1 MKRRSPIIALL
12 ALACAPAFAG
22 PGPSGPPP
30 GPPPIDWIAEKLG
43 LDETQK
49 SEVKRIMDETRARM
63 DAAAKQ
69 SIAQADAELA
79 NVLTTEQLS
88 EFKKLMKEA
97 RRHGPPPLDPSPST
111 NQ

>member
-1 MKRRSPIIALL
+1 MKRRFPIIALL
-12 ALACAPAFAG
+12 VLACAAALADH
-22 PGPSGPPP
+22 GPSGPLP
-30 GPPPIDWIAEKLG
+30 GPPPIDWIAEQLG

-49 SEVKRIMDETRARM
+49 SEVKRILDETRARM

-69 SIAQADAELA
+69 SMAETDAELA

-97 RRHGPPPLDPSPST
+97 RRHGPPPPDPSPST